1 MSSRLQLDVSNL
13 SLGRRCLVNAYE
25 VKADI
30 GVIAG
35 NAVWSMP
42 ERFECDSGTLGWLHT
57 FTFFYKQT
65 CVLQLQKIHHS
76 GSGKWIWQISGSTQI
91 QDSTQM

>member
-1 MSSRLQLDVSNL
+1 
-13 SLGRRCLVNAYE
+13 
-25 VKADI
+25 
-30 GVIAG
+30 
-35 NAVWSMP
+35 
-42 ERFECDSGTLGWLHT
+42 LHT